1 MNSNTIGYL
10 VTTLATALGLLVID
24 TVVPGVDIANFP
36 AALIAA
42 VVVGGINSTIRPILS
57 ILSLPINFLSLGLF
71 SLVVNGVCLWLA
83 ALLVPGF
90 AINGIIAFILG
101 PVILSFASTFLNNYF
116 DEKNVV
122 GSVLNSEMTAD
133 KKIAQ
138 SPLSTIPS
146 DMTVE
151 RKIEQ
156 SPAGSSN
163 SEIS

>member
-1 MNSNTIGYL
+1 MNNNIIAYL

-36 AALIAA
+36 AAMLAA
-42 VVVGGINSTIRPILS
+42 VAVGGINSTIRPVLS

-90 AINGIIAFILG
+90 AIHGLVAFILG

-116 DEKNVV
+116 DEKKV
-122 GSVLNSEMTAD
+122 G
-133 KKIAQ
+133 Q
-138 SPLSTIPS
+138 SLVENSTIPGKTIAQTPLA
-146 DMTVE
+146 TVE
-151 RKIEQ
+151 RDTSVEKKIEQ
-156 SPAGSSN
+156 SR
-163 SEIS
+163 ELT